1 MKLVLTL
8 NTSEYV
14 KLYRSHVYEYVYCAY
29 LQYGYLQLG
38 LNFLWV
44 SSFIYY
50 IRLDNFRGEIGDA

>member
-1 MKLVLTL
+1 MFMNMSTVHIFNMGTI
-8 NTSEYV
+8 
-14 KLYRSHVYEYVYCAY
+14 
-29 LQYGYLQLG
+29 QLG